1 MIRPPADSGNIINFF
16 FGIFAGSMCTGFD
29 GYILLAET
37 MAGDQLPPPAGM
49 RQTSFTLRSAP
60 VQWDRK
66 RPDIMKTFWCKKKN
80 SIVAWINGG
89 VDFRPALERCS
100 MAKCP
105 LWDDGF
111 CDHLDIRDAG
121 Q

>member
-1 MIRPPADSGNIINFF
+1 LF
-16 FGIFAGSMCTGFD
+16 TGFD
-29 GYILLAET
+29 RYILPADT
-37 MAGDQLPPPAGM
+37 MAGDQLAQPAGI
-49 RQTSFTLRSAP
+49 RLTSFTLRSAP
-60 VQWDRK
+60 VQGDRK
-66 RPDIMKTFWCKKKN
+66 RPDIMKTFWCSKKV

-89 VDFRPALERCS
+89 VDFRPALEQCS

-105 LWDDGF
+105 QWDDGF